1 MPMARIVLITCPDL
15 ESARALSRTLVER
28 RLVACVNMI
37 PGVTSIYRF
46 EGEVHEDAEI
56 LLVCKTVAEQIEALE
71 RAVLELHP
79 YDVPECVTLEPSQVE
94 RGYLDWLVGEVR
106 HD

>member
-1 MPMARIVLITCPDL
+1 MARIVLITCPDL
-15 ESARALSRTLVER
+15 DSARALSRKLVER

-37 PGVTSIYRF
+37 PGVTSVYRY
-46 EGEVHEDAEI
+46 EGEIHEDAEV
-56 LLVCKTVAEQIEALE
+56 LLVCKTVVERVLALE
-71 RAVLELHP
+71 KAVLELHP

-94 RGYLDWLVGEVR
+94 RGYLDWLVGETQ